1 MPPTPMRIT
10 LYDPETDEEKQTY
23 TRMFVPWKLLKVSVR
38 LAKDLDAANITEED
52 ADALAGLVVE
62 AFGNKFSIEDLN
74 EGSDIGEM
82 ITVMNQIIGKARG
95 GMAAVNPPT
104 PPGR

>member
-1 MPPTPMRIT
+1 LRIT
-10 LYDPETDEEKQTY
+10 LYDPETNEEKATF
-23 TRMFVPWKLLKVSVR
+23 TRMFVPWKLLKAAVR
-38 LAKDLDAANITEED
+38 LSQELKGNELSEAD

-82 ITVMNQIIGKARG
+82 ITVMNQIIGRASG
-95 GMAAVNPPT
+95 AVAGNPPT
-104 PPGR
+104 PPGS

>member
-1 MPPTPMRIT
+1 MATPLRIT
-10 LYDPETDEEKQTY
+10 LYDPETNEERETH
-23 TRMFVPWKLLKVSVR
+23 TRMFVPWKLLKASVR
-38 LAKDLDAANITEED
+38 LSKNLNANDITEDD

-82 ITVMNQIIGKARG
+82 ITVMNQIIGRARG
-95 GMAAVNPPT
+95 SMAGNPT
-104 PPGR
+104 PPGG

>member
-10 LYDPETDEEKQTY
+10 LYDPETNEERETY
-23 TRMFVPWKLLKVSVR
+23 TRMFVPWKLLKAAVR
-38 LAKDLDAANITEED
+38 LSKNLNINDITEED

-74 EGSDIGEM
+74 EGSDISEM
-82 ITVMNQIIGKARG
+82 LTVMNQIIGKARG
-95 GMAAVNPPT
+95 SMAGNPT
-104 PPGR
+104 LPGG

>member
-1 MPPTPMRIT
+1 MATPLRIT
-10 LYDPETDEEKQTY
+10 LYDPETNEERETH
-23 TRMFVPWKLLKVSVR
+23 TRMFVPWKLLKVAVR
-38 LAKDLDAANITEED
+38 LSKNLNVNNITEDD

-74 EGSDIGEM
+74 EGADVSEM

-95 GMAAVNPPT
+95 SIAGNPT
-104 PPGR
+104 QPGS